1 MKLRKEIKKGK
12 KPAPELPFCGCKCGG
27 RVTKPG
33 NKYIQGHNSRV
44 DNPFKDKE
52 HTDETKKL
60 ISKSRKGKYVGE
72 DHHLYGKHPSDE
84 TREKQSKARK
94 GKYVGEKHPF
104 FGKHHSE
111 ETKELISSSRKGKCC
126 GKDHPMHGKHH
137 TEESKQK
144 SRESNLGKKR
154 SEETKQ
160 KMSDA
165 HKGRKLSEEHKKALN
180 RHNIENNSMKDPEI
194 RAKVSGKNHWCYG
207 KRGKEAPNWRG
218 GISKEPYCSLFDE
231 EFKERVR
238 EFFNRCCYVC
248 GKSEK
253 ENGRKLD
260 VHHVNYDKMVCC
272 NDVKPL
278 FVPLCHSCHGKTH
291 GDREYWEE
299 FFTVSLEY
307 LTDGECFIKKDERTK
322 KNVHR
327 Y

>member
-1 MKLRKEIKKGK
+1 MEVNKEKEECKQ
-12 KPAPELPFCGCKCGG
+12 PVPLLPFCACGCGG
-27 RVTKPG
+27 KVTKPG

-44 DNPFKDKE
+44 DNPSKGKH
-52 HTDETKKL
+52 HTEETKKL
-60 ISKSRKGKYVGE
+60 IGKSRKGKCCGE

-104 FGKHHSE
+104 YGKHHSK
-111 ETKELISSSRKGKCC
+111 ETKDLLSKSMKGKYS
-126 GKDHPMHGKHH
+126 GKNHPMYGKHH
-137 TEESKQK
+137 TKESKQK
-144 SRESNLGKKR
+144 SRESHLGKKA
-154 SEETKQ
+154 SDKTKQ
-160 KMSDA
+160 KMGDA
-165 HKGRKLSEEHKKALN
+165 RKGRKLSEEHKKVLTK
-180 RHNIENNSMKDPEI
+180 HNVEDNPMNHPEI

-207 KRGKEAPNWRG
+207 KRGEEAPNWRG
-218 GISKEPYCSLFDE
+218 GISNEPYCLLFND

-238 EFFNRCCYVC
+238 DFFGRCCYVC
-248 GKSEK
+248 GKNEVD
-253 ENGRKLD
+253 NGRKLD

-291 GDREYWEE
+291 GDRKYWEE
-299 FFTVSLEY
+299 FFIVSLEY
-307 LTDGECFIKKDERTK
+307 LTQGECFIKKDGQTK